1 MDLLQQR
8 HALLRLLGDEDPDT
22 VALVKE
28 QLAAPGAAS
37 LEELHAL
44 LREAA
49 HTGAASALRELI
61 RAAAAREAAERFGR
75 RCAEFGRQGDLEAAA
90 WELAGTFLPGVDFAP
105 QRAMLEEWG
114 AEAATRLAK
123 QRGGAAG
130 RVAALAG
137 LLGGE
142 LGLRG
147 NEEDYYAYAN
157 SLLPSVI
164 KTRLGI
170 PISLTLLYQLVGRRA
185 GLAIYGM
192 SLPGHFLARHEDVIF
207 DPFHGGR
214 PVGLEECSALLAQ
227 QNLTLAPHHLA
238 PASPRQTLLR
248 MLTNLRYIA
257 THADPPMAEQIA
269 AWETAL
275 RGE

>member
-8 HALLRLLGDEDPDT
+8 HALLRLLGDEDADT

-28 QLAAPGAAS
+28 QLATPGAAS
-37 LEELHAL
+37 LADLQVL
-44 LREAA
+44 LGDAENA
-49 HTGAASALRELI
+49 GASSALRELI
-61 RAAAAREAAERFGR
+61 RTASARDAAERFGR
-75 RCAEFGRQGDLEAAA
+75 RCAEFGREGDIEAAA
-90 WELAGTFLPGVDFAP
+90 WELAEAFLPGEDFSS
-105 QRAMLEEWG
+105 QRAMLENWG
-114 AEAATRLAK
+114 AEAAALLAK

-130 RVAALAG
+130 RVAALAS
-137 LLGGE
+137 LLGGD

-147 NEEDYYAYAN
+147 NEEDYYSYAN
-157 SLLPSVI
+157 SLLPTVI

-185 GLAIYGM
+185 DIAIYGM

-214 PVGLEECSALLAQ
+214 PVSLEECSALLAQ
-227 QNLTLAPHHLA
+227 QNLSLAPHHLA
-238 PASPRQTLLR
+238 PASPRQILLR

-257 THADPPMAEQIA
+257 THADSTLAEKIA
-269 AWETAL
+269 AWELAL